1 MWSYGNYMNINIGNL
16 LKYFATLSVSFHDIN
31 SLFGF
36 FTFLTIFAN
45 LLSGTMLSFSLIPEP
60 MIVPIVRNEEYLE
73 DLYTDDFFWMHERGV
88 DLIFVFS
95 WLHLFRKLYLNVFE
109 YEHEATWKSGVFSF
123 LIFQVVVFLG
133 LVLCCTHLSEITL
146 TIAAN
151 IFHTFFMFYG
161 KLFPLRKIRIYAQT
175 VVSGLPIEVT
185 IFSGYISSFDT
196 SFYSG
201 TTEND
206 TDHQQ

>member
-1 MWSYGNYMNINIGNL
+1 MNINIGNL

-60 MIVPIVRNEEYLE
+60 MIVPIVRNEEDLE

-123 LIFQVVVFLG
+123 LVFQVVVFLG

-161 KLFPLRKIRIYAQT
+161 KFYWW
-175 VVSGLPIEVT
+175 
-185 IFSGYISSFDT
+185 IFT
-196 SFYSG
+196 CC
-201 TTEND
+201 
-206 TDHQQ
+206 